1 MLGVGF
7 GLLELGFK
15 NLEDL
20 KEMVRGVF
28 VLAGRCLM
36 RLCGSPSSWRLI
48 SRTLESSQRQQ
59 KLSTSLLN
67 LQDL

>member
-7 GLLELGFK
+7 GLLGLGFK

-20 KEMVRGVF
+20 KEMVRRVF
-28 VLAGRCLM
+28 DEAGRCLM

-48 SRTLESSQRQQ
+48 SRTLESSQRQP
-59 KLSTSLLN
+59 KFSISFSIL
-67 LQDL
+67 